1 MATPPQPLPLILD
14 ADPGHDDALAII
26 LAGYGEGIDLRLVTT
41 VASNHTLANVTENA
55 AAVLAA
61 AGLGARVPLA
71 AGAVRPL
78 LAPQRS
84 CPEIHGESGLDTPDG
99 PFRAVLPALRAA
111 GAAPTLL
118 PDPAAVAIAAAVR
131 EAVAASPPGARVHVV
146 ATGALT
152 NIALALA
159 VFPDLEKL
167 IEITLMGGASAA
179 GGNTSPAAEFNMEV
193 DPHAAAAVLAA
204 GERGVPVTLV
214 PLDVTHR
221 ALVTPTV
228 LRTLGLDVASG
239 EGEGDST
246 PLSPLR
252 AALRGVL
259 LFFSETYASEFG
271 FHEGP
276 PLHDPLAVFA
286 ALWPACVTKTR
297 VRVDVGTVSP
307 LCTGQ
312 TIVDWRGQTGREANA
327 WVVSDADFDA
337 FWGELARSI
346 DAADEVSALGR

>member
-1 MATPPQPLPLILD
+1 MATPPPLLPLILD

-26 LAGYGEGIDLRLVTT
+26 LAGHGAGIDLRLVTT
-41 VASNHTLANVTENA
+41 VASNHTLDNVTQNA

-61 AGLGARVPLA
+61 AGLGTRVPLA

-99 PFRAVLPALRAA
+99 PFRAMLPALRAA
-111 GAAPTLL
+111 GVAPTLL

-131 EAVAASPPGARVHVV
+131 TAAAACPPGARVHVV

-167 IEITLMGGASAA
+167 IDITLMGGAHSE

-221 ALVTPTV
+221 ALVTPAV
-228 LRTLGLDVASG
+228 LHTLGLHPG
-239 EGEGDST
+239 GDGAP
-246 PLSPLR
+246 PLPPLR

-259 LFFSETYASEFG
+259 LFFAGTYASEFG
-271 FHEGP
+271 FHDGP

-286 ALWPACVTKTR
+286 AVWPACVTKAR
-297 VRVDVGTVSP
+297 VRVDVETVSP
-307 LCTGQ
+307 LCAGQ
-312 TIVDWRGQTGREANA
+312 TIVDWRGQTGRQANA
-327 WVVSDADFDA
+327 WVVTDADFDA
-337 FWGELARSI
+337 FWGELLAAI
-346 DAADEVSALGR
+346 DSADEATALGR